1 MGAAR
6 VGILVVHNV
15 NVNLHL
21 HFVKTKLR
29 RMPDRSERPA
39 AFQDR
44 SAHTQDLLC
53 DAAEALLREGGLA
66 SCTIQ
71 EVAARSG
78 RSPGSVYRRFGDKD
92 GMIEAVIERFLER
105 AQAGSEARLKAFGLY
120 HPDLSGRL
128 KALVDGAVEGRREE
142 WRLIEA
148 LQEAAAH
155 SSSPTLLSAFERA
168 RSASVDFMKRALRG
182 CASEIKRPNKERAIE
197 FAVAAFIAVA
207 RSAATSDRVMRSELH
222 AMLMSYLEAGAD

>member
-1 MGAAR
+1 MR
-6 VGILVVHNV
+6 D
-15 NVNLHL
+15 
-21 HFVKTKLR
+21 K
-29 RMPDRSERPA
+29 SERPA
-39 AFQDR
+39 AHQDR

-66 SCTIQ
+66 CCTIQ
-71 EVAARSG
+71 AVAARSR

-105 AQAGSEARLKAFGLY
+105 AQAGGEARLKAFGQY

-148 LQEAAAH
+148 LQEAAAQ
-155 SSSPTLLSAFERA
+155 SSSPTLQSAFERA

-197 FAVAAFIAVA
+197 FAIATFSAVA
-207 RSAATSDRVMRSELH
+207 RVSAVSDRVMRSELH
-222 AMLMSYLEAGAD
+222 AMLVSYLTAGAD

>member
-1 MGAAR
+1 MAER
-6 VGILVVHNV
+6 
-15 NVNLHL
+15 
-21 HFVKTKLR
+21 F
-29 RMPDRSERPA
+29 ERPA
-39 AFQDR
+39 AHQDR
-44 SAHTQDLLC
+44 SARTQDRLC

-66 SCTIQ
+66 HCTIQ

-148 LQEAAAH
+148 LREAVAQ
-155 SSSPTLLSAFERA
+155 SSSPTLQSAFERA
-168 RSASVDFMKRALRG
+168 RSASVDFAKRALRG

-197 FAVAAFIAVA
+197 FAIATFGAVA
-207 RSAATSDRVMRSELH
+207 RISSISDRVMRSELH
-222 AMLMSYLEAGAD
+222 AMLVNYLTAGAD